1 MKSNIN
7 QEKRT
12 NVPSYDDIITED
24 ELIRRAKEANALHTV
39 VDTETGEVKKAV
51 EICFLNSTRKNFKP
65 LKHTDFNLEF
75 NDTIRYLLYL
85 VHFEETLK
93 PIDMSVLLYTST
105 QVDKDNIMTYTDVS
119 IGEALN
125 TSRQA
130 IGRAIKRLKKY
141 KFVEELKDKNI
152 KKLRLLLLNCH
163 FSYRG
168 DKYSVQRSLSDSPH
182 IIGFKGWAKENN
194 CNLKSVVYRYGTTE
208 NTQININIAN
218 VNIDFLIKL

>member
-1 MKSNIN
+1 MYN
-7 QEKRT
+7 
-12 NVPSYDDIITED
+12 SYDNIISVE
-24 ELIRRAKEANALHTV
+24 EAIRRAKKLKILKESFN
-39 VDTETGEVKKAV
+39 TETGEITYTLPINFRDETK
-51 EICFLNSTRKNFKP
+51 ENFKP

-85 VHFEETLK
+85 VHFEETLE

-119 IGEALN
+119 IGKALN

-168 DKYSVQRSLSDSPH
+168 DKYNVQRSLSDSPH
-182 IIGFKGWAKENN
+182 IVGFKGWAKENN
-194 CNLKSVVYRYGTTE
+194 CNLRSVVYKYGTTE
-208 NTQININIAN
+208 NTQININIEN
-218 VNIDFLIKL
+218 VNIADNIIIQQTEKKQ